1 MGIMM
6 VLLMDTSQDE
16 GLAATMALLLAIQKV
31 VTMPFVVIAAS
42 LLLYLIIISKLIL
55 SIVNN
60 MIKTIVSLFINCI
73 III

>member
-6 VLLMDTSQDE
+6 ALLMDTSQDE

>member
-1 MGIMM
+1 M

-16 GLAATMALLLAIQKV
+16 GLAATMAALLLAIQKV

>member
-1 MGIMM
+1 M

>member
-1 MGIMM
+1 M

-16 GLAATMALLLAIQKV
+16 GLAATMAALLLAIQKV
-31 VTMPFVVIAAS
+31 VMMPFVDIAAS